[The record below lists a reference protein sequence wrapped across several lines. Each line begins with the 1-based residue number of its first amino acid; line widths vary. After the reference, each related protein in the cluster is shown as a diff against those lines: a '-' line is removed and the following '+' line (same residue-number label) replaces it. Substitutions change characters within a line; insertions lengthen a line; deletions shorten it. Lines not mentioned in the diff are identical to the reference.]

1 MSGKWIW
8 IIIGLLAVVLIF
20 MLFSQS
26 GSGTRAAGGGTAG
39 GGTFGTGGS
48 NIGTMLEQLEAST
61 TQPPSASDCRSSCRQ
76 ICKVYPAKLT
86 CKERC
91 ECKRD
96 CKSACASGLDY
107 RSMFP

>member
-26 GSGTRAAGGGTAG
+26 VIGTRAAG
-39 GGTFGTGGS
+39 GGS